1 MLNKQTFTAINVC
14 VCIARL
20 QHQISCSTSQLSRQL
35 GLSVSYLELILKQ
48 LKSHDI
54 VCSFR
59 GPGGGYK
66 ILGAADQV
74 SMWDIA
80 KIFETETETDQTGS
94 AGGLTTFE
102 QGLQQVVE
110 ATFREY
116 TLASFAKAST
126 DTLPDEFHGVIKAGA
141 SNRFKFKPMAPAWLP
156 KAPNSVFQLH
166 MH

>member
-1 MLNKQTFTAINVC
+1 MLNKQTFAAIEVC

-20 QHQISCSTSQLSRQL
+20 QHQLSCSTGQLSRQL

-48 LKSHDI
+48 LKAHDI

-66 ILGAADQV
+66 ILGAADQI

-80 KIFETETETDQTGS
+80 CIFETDAETAPTISDRT
-94 AGGLTTFE
+94 LVRCE

-110 ATFREY
+110 ATLRQY
-116 TLASFAKAST
+116 SLTDFAHVT
-126 DTLPDEFHGVIKAGA
+126 PNTMDEGGMEGVQM
-141 SNRFKFKPMAPAWLP
+141 NRFKFKPLAPAWIP

-166 MH
+166 MHS